1 MGGAVYCGDER
12 QGEAQGDGKMQERNR
27 TRAGRGKEWQQVNL
41 HARLDYIAGIWILL
55 LSDEW
60 VVGWV
65 SDVSD
70 KWVGWWRVAG
80 CVCRPESK
88 PKASHMLSIKG
99 KELFDQVVSS
109 PSSLSLLPGT
119 IVIISG
125 CSDD

>member
-1 MGGAVYCGDER
+1 MGSE
-12 QGEAQGDGKMQERNR
+12 
-27 TRAGRGKEWQQVNL
+27 KEWQQVNL

-70 KWVGWWRVAG
+70 KWDGDGWRMAG
-80 CVCRPESK
+80 RGCRLESK

-99 KELFDQVVSS
+99 S
-109 PSSLSLLPGT
+109 
-119 IVIISG
+119 
-125 CSDD
+125 C